1 MRNLSVDCKQAML
14 AAHLLSKGFGIDLLF
29 EEISFAINDGDRIGL
44 IGPNGSGKS
53 TLLQILAGKMTADSG
68 SVTRSP
74 STLRIGY
81 LSQGFEYD
89 LDLPMNVLLGQAV
102 GDPEILEVELM
113 RIGKLLAESQG
124 DEMLLDEYDQ
134 LVRRMAEFDESQI
147 SSIISSLGLADVP
160 SSRPLSK
167 LSGGQRTRLSLAM
180 LLLDNPQILLLDEPT
195 NHLDISMLE
204 WLEEWLIDFK
214 GAALIVSHDRTFL
227 DHTTSQTFDLDPNS
241 HTLRRYKGNY
251 SDYLEQYLAEQE
263 AASAAYKDQLDEV
276 RRMKRDIAKTKQQA
290 KWVETTTTPRQPG
303 IRRIAKK
310 VAVKAKSLEK
320 KLSRYLESDDRVDK
334 PKAGW
339 QLKLEFQEAYHL
351 GRKVIEF
358 DEVSI
363 GYSQNDPLLHI
374 NNLVVQSDERIAITG
389 INGAG
394 KSTLIK
400 SIAGELALLEGNIQ
414 VGSSVKTGHM
424 AQDQE
429 LLDFNSTPL
438 ITVQSVS
445 NMNVTETRSFLHF
458 FLFEGDDSL
467 RTIGE
472 LSYGERARLELAL
485 LVASGS
491 NLLLLDEPINHLD
504 IPSRER
510 FEQALAN
517 YPGTILAVVHDRTFI
532 QRFATRIWIVGDGE
546 VTVVFS
552 QVSG

>member
-1 MRNLSVDCKQAML
+1 ML
-14 AAHLLSKGFGIDLLF
+14 AAHLLSKGFGIDLLL

-113 RIGKLLAESQG
+113 RIGKLLAESPG

-134 LVRRMAEFDESQI
+134 LVRRMAEFDESRI
-147 SSIISSLGLADVP
+147 SSIINSLGLADVP

-204 WLEEWLIDFK
+204 WLEEWLINFK
-214 GAALIVSHDRTFL
+214 GPALIVSHDRTFL

-276 RRMKRDIAKTKQQA
+276 RRMKRDIAKTKEQA

-310 VAVKAKSLEK
+310 VAAKAKSREK
-320 KLSRYLESDDRVDK
+320 KLARYLDSDDRVDK

-363 GYSQNDPLLHI
+363 GYSQNDPLLYI
-374 NNLVVQSDERIAITG
+374 SNLVVQSGERIAITG
-389 INGAG
+389 KNGAG

-467 RTIGE
+467 RSIGK

-517 YPGTILAVVHDRTFI
+517 YPGTILAVVHDRYFI

>member
-1 MRNLSVDCKQAML
+1 ML

-29 EEISFAINDGDRIGL
+29 EDISFAINDGDRIGL

-53 TLLQILAGKMTADSG
+53 TLLQILAGKMTSDSG

-134 LVRRMAEFDESQI
+134 LVRRMAEFDESRI
-147 SSIISSLGLADVP
+147 SSIINSLGLADVP

-276 RRMKRDIAKTKQQA
+276 RRMKRDIAKTKEQA
-290 KWVETTTTPRQPG
+290 KWVETTTTPGQPG

-310 VAVKAKSLEK
+310 VAAKAKSREK
-320 KLSRYLESDDRVDK
+320 KLARYLDSDDRVDK

-374 NNLVVQSDERIAITG
+374 NYLVVQSGERIAITG
-389 INGAG
+389 KNGAG

-400 SIAGELALLEGNIQ
+400 SIAGELALLAGYIQ

-429 LLDFNSTPL
+429 LLDFSSTPL
-438 ITVQSVS
+438 LAVQSVA

-467 RTIGE
+467 RSIGK

-517 YPGTILAVVHDRTFI
+517 YPGTILAVVHDRYFI
-532 QRFATRIWIVGDGE
+532 QRFATRIWIVGEGE